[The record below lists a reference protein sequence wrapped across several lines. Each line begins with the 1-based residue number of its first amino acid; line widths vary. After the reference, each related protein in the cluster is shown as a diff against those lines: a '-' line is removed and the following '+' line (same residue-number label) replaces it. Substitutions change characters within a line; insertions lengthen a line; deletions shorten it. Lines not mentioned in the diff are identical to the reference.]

1 MEKHLGPERMIMLD
15 LDPGLYTGMLSE
27 SPEQTLGTVTVRKPN
42 TWGKE
47 GTYPLGT
54 LDPILF
60 SELVRDLEGLRP
72 A

>member
-1 MEKHLGPERMIMLD
+1 MEI
-15 LDPGLYTGMLSE
+15 TSC
-27 SPEQTLGTVTVRKPN
+27 SPSTVTVRKPN

-47 GTYPLGT
+47 GTFPLGT

-72 A
+72 S